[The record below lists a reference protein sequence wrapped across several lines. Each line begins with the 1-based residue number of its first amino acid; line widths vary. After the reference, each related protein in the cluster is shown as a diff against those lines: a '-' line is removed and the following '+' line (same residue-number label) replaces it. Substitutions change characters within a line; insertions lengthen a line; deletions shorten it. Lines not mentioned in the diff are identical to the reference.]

1 MASLCNLSVSD
12 TINGNSRL
20 RMGNGAKR
28 IVSARIEEGHDMHI
42 LATIGHL
49 AMTYRAAR
57 ARNATERAIASLP
70 IEVQKDIGWPD
81 AERSRTIHPIQVG
94 TWAGGR

>member
-1 MASLCNLSVSD
+1 
-12 TINGNSRL
+12 
-20 RMGNGAKR
+20 
-28 IVSARIEEGHDMHI
+28 MHI
-42 LATIGHL
+42 LATIGHF

-81 AERSRTIHPIQVG
+81 AERSRIVHPIQLG